1 MLRST
6 ISLTVPIDQ
15 RVTAGVGSHCSPFP
29 VARSTDGGT
38 RDGHLHL
45 VDGDGASW
53 CGAVTQQQLE
63 RLLLAW
69 ALVAPVARCP
79 VCDVLGS
86 SSAPP

>member
-15 RVTAGVGSHCSPFP
+15 RVTAGVGSRCSPFP
-29 VARSTDGGT
+29 VARSTFAGT

-45 VDGDGASW
+45 VDGDGASL
-53 CGAVTQQQLE
+53 CGAFTQQQLE

-69 ALVAPVARCP
+69 AVVTPVARCR